1 LLVCDPAKSP
11 SHHPSHRELRSVPVC
26 GPRAGVEVD
35 VAAMCRR
42 MPERCVSVR
51 VRAWGRRL
59 YSPVRKLPYLG
70 GFRNKKTRVE
80 YLHAQ
85 VQTDVKPRGWKTD
98 FKFTRETQ
106 TMDERSRTIQTK
118 REASTQMQRPDLL
131 LDESRDVQVG
141 SGTYTTS
148 EQHQALKEEK
158 TLVLQRYARGWRA
171 RRLANEMR
179 EDRDA
184 EWAAANEAGGPP
196 VQLTGLDV
204 RAWGSLRI
212 RIFRFQGSGGFR
224 F

>member
-1 LLVCDPAKSP
+1 
-11 SHHPSHRELRSVPVC
+11 
-26 GPRAGVEVD
+26 
-35 VAAMCRR
+35 
-42 MPERCVSVR
+42 
-51 VRAWGRRL
+51 
-59 YSPVRKLPYLG
+59 
-70 GFRNKKTRVE
+70 
-80 YLHAQ
+80 
-85 VQTDVKPRGWKTD
+85 VKPRGWKTD